1 MSRID
6 PVSDFLTRLRNAGK
20 AKHKNVEI
28 PASNLK
34 KSMAEILLQQKY
46 IASYSVLEDNKQ
58 GVLRIQLKY
67 SNGQPVMQG
76 IRRVS
81 RPGLRQY
88 RTADKLP
95 RVLGGLGIA
104 IVSTPRGLMT
114 DAQARKQNVG
124 GEVLAIIW

>member
-6 PVSDFLTRLRNAGK
+6 AVSDFLTRIRNAAK

-46 IASYSVLEDNKQ
+46 ITGYSVLEDSKQ
-58 GVLRIQLKY
+58 GILRIQLKY
-67 SNGQPVMQG
+67 SNGQSVLQG
-76 IRRVS
+76 LRRVS

-114 DAQARKQNVG
+114 DAQARKQKVG